1 VQPPVDP
8 LTQSLEGC
16 EEGGWVNVSCFAAPG
31 VRCGGEEYNET
42 QCIFQQRQ
50 PCRYVNGRRYN
61 YYVAVALSLFL
72 GMLGIDRFYLGY
84 PAIGEV
90 SLPLA
95 K

>member
-1 VQPPVDP
+1 
-8 LTQSLEGC
+8 LLA
-16 EEGGWVNVSCFAAPG
+16 CFVGLARIAAAHT
-31 VRCGGEEYNET
+31 R
-42 QCIFQQRQ
+42 
-50 PCRYVNGRRYN
+50 NGRRYN

-95 K
+95 E